1 MTREEKLKKIVAD
14 PVLWCRYFVR
24 IVDKTGKKVRFEPT
38 YHQKLLVKNFG
49 KYNIV
54 AKARQL
60 GVTSLAIAYSLYLTH
75 TRPDTVEIVTS
86 TKTEEVIIDDKAD

>member
-60 GVTSLAIAYSLYLTH
+60 GVTSVSYTHLKLY
-75 TRPDTVEIVTS
+75 RYVEWYNPCIPFRSDVGRY
-86 TKTEEVIIDDKAD
+86 KQ